1 MDFPAG
7 PVTKTLHSQCRGP
20 GFHPWSGNYIPRV
33 PTMGISQ
40 ALQLRPGPAKTNKER
55 THMLTKK
62 RKLNQSLLLVCS
74 LSLPFVY
81 AILSFFR
88 CSKYTR
94 IKLTTVTIF
103 NVGFNGISIFSVM
116 QYQLS
121 ELSIPRR
128 FPSSK
133 TEALHPL
140 NTKSPSS
147 CPQSPG
153 KHYLFFY
160 LRKFGYSAT
169 SHEWSQT
176 AFVLL

>member
-1 MDFPAG
+1 
-7 PVTKTLHSQCRGP
+7 
-20 GFHPWSGNYIPRV
+20 
-33 PTMGISQ
+33 
-40 ALQLRPGPAKTNKER
+40 
-55 THMLTKK
+55 MLTKK

-88 CSKYTR
+88 CSKYTH

-176 AFVLL
+176 AFVLLWLAYFIQHKVFTVHLCWGICRNFLPSCFSNCGKIRIIENLPF